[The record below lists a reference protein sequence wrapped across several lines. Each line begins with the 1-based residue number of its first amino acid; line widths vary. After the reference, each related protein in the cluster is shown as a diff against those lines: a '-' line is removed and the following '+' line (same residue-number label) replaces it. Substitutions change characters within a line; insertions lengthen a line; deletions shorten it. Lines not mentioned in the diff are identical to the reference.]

1 MTVIPIPKKPRA
13 AFNPNRPVSSLLKTQ
28 VLHLREVE
36 KLFPPAYRPE
46 IYINTI
52 KTEGEAAEYI
62 RSVTQALH
70 RLHREGAGERVGP
83 IAASAERKPAR
94 KTRQKSKPKPKSKKL
109 SKTGKK
115 KKRS

>member
-36 KLFPPAYRPE
+36 KLFPSAYRPE

-83 IAASAERKPAR
+83 IAAAAERKPAR
-94 KTRQKSKPKPKSKKL
+94 KTRQKSKPKP
-109 SKTGKK
+109 
-115 KKRS
+115 